1 MSGIETEIHADFR
14 ASVRKLAAQRIAP
27 HAADVDEKERFP
39 EEAWRAIVEADL
51 VGLAHPDNLG
61 GSGADLLSQVIAIEE
76 IAAACM
82 TTSHVL
88 LVNWAGTSTI
98 LSQGAEELQQLVVPQ
113 VASGQAGAGW
123 CLTEPTAGSDL
134 AGLST
139 TANKV
144 EGGWRLNG
152 RKRFISNAPWG
163 TWFAVLARSGEQHH
177 GVFIAHRDD
186 AGLSF
191 GPHERKMGLR
201 GSPTADI
208 VLDECFIPDIRV
220 VGDPTQGY
228 RYIIAELNGSRAL
241 IAAQALG
248 VAQGAF
254 NAAVAYTAERSQF
267 GQSISRFQM
276 VRGMIADMAVRLASA
291 RALLYEA
298 VALIEAG
305 HTDARARASMA
316 KLLCSDNAMSVTTD
330 AVQLFGGY
338 GYTRDYPVERMMRDA
353 KITQIYEGTNQIQRM
368 LIAKAA
374 YPAGG
379 AA

>member
-1 MSGIETEIHADFR
+1 MSTIETDVHADFR
-14 ASVRKLAAQRIAP
+14 ATVRKLATKRIAP

-39 EEAWRAIVEADL
+39 EEAWQAIVEADL
-51 VGLAHPDNLG
+51 AGLAHPEHLG

-88 LVNWAGTSTI
+88 LVNWAGTCTI
-98 LSQGAEELQQLVVPQ
+98 LSHGSEELQKLVVPQ

-123 CLTEPTAGSDL
+123 CLTEPTAGSDV
-134 AGLST
+134 AGLTT
-139 TANKV
+139 TATKV
-144 EGGWRLNG
+144 DGGWRLTG
-152 RKRFISNAPWG
+152 LKRFISNAPWG
-163 TWFAVLARSGEQHH
+163 TWFAVLARTGESSH
-177 GVFIAHRDD
+177 GVFIVHRDD
-186 AGLSF
+186 PGLSF

-201 GSPTADI
+201 GSPTADL
-208 VLDECFIPDIRV
+208 VLDDCVVPDVRV

-228 RYIIAELNGSRAL
+228 RYIMAELNGSRAL

-254 NAAVAYTAERSQF
+254 DAALAYTSERSQF
-267 GQSISRFQM
+267 GQSVSRFQM
-276 VRGMIADMAVRLASA
+276 VRGMVADMAVRLASA

-305 HTDARARASMA
+305 HPDARARAAMA

-338 GYTRDYPVERMMRDA
+338 GYIRDYPVERMMRDA
-353 KITQIYEGTNQIQRM
+353 KITQIYEGTNQIQRT

-374 YPAGG
+374 YAGVG

>member
-1 MSGIETEIHADFR
+1 MSTIETDVHADFR
-14 ASVRKLAAQRIAP
+14 ATVRKIATERIAP
-27 HAADVDEKERFP
+27 HAADVDEQERFP
-39 EEAWRAIVEADL
+39 EEAWQAIVEADL
-51 VGLAHPDNLG
+51 AGLAHPERLG
-61 GSGADLLSQVIAIEE
+61 GSGADLLSQVIAVEE

-98 LSQGAEELQQLVVPQ
+98 LSHGSEELQELVVPQ

-123 CLTEPTAGSDL
+123 CLTEPTAGSDV
-134 AGLST
+134 AGLTT
-139 TANKV
+139 TATKV
-144 EGGWRLNG
+144 DGGWRLNG
-152 RKRFISNAPWG
+152 LKRFISNAPWG
-163 TWFAVLARSGEQHH
+163 AWFAVLARTGESSH
-177 GVFIAHRDD
+177 GVFIVHRDD
-186 AGLSF
+186 PGLSF

-201 GSPTADI
+201 GSPTADV
-208 VLDECFIPDIRV
+208 VLDDCFVPDVRV
-220 VGDPTQGY
+220 VGDPAQGY
-228 RYIIAELNGSRAL
+228 RYIMGELNGSRAL

-254 NAAVAYTAERSQF
+254 DAALAYTSERSQF
-267 GQSISRFQM
+267 GQPVARFQM
-276 VRGMIADMAVRLASA
+276 VRGMVADMAVRLASA

-305 HTDARARASMA
+305 HPDARARAAMA

-338 GYTRDYPVERMMRDA
+338 GYIRDYPVERMMRDA
-353 KITQIYEGTNQIQRM
+353 KITQIYEGTNQIQRT

-374 YPAGG
+374 YAAAG

>member
-1 MSGIETEIHADFR
+1 MNTIETDVHADFR
-14 ASVRKLAAQRIAP
+14 AIVRKLATERIAP
-27 HAADVDEKERFP
+27 HAADVDERERFP
-39 EEAWRAIVEADL
+39 EEAWQAIVEADL
-51 VGLAHPDNLG
+51 AGLAHPEHLG

-88 LVNWAGTSTI
+88 LVNWAGTCTI
-98 LSQGAEELQQLVVPQ
+98 LSHGSDELRKLVVPR

-123 CLTEPTAGSDL
+123 CLTEPTAGSDV
-134 AGLST
+134 AGLTT
-139 TANKV
+139 TATKV
-144 EGGWRLNG
+144 DGGWRLNG
-152 RKRFISNAPWG
+152 LKRFISNAPWG
-163 TWFAVLARSGEQHH
+163 TWFAVLARTGESSH
-177 GVFIAHRDD
+177 GVFIVHRDD
-186 AGLSF
+186 PGLSF

-208 VLDECFIPDIRV
+208 VLDDCFVPNVRV

-228 RYIIAELNGSRAL
+228 RYIMGELNGSRAL

-254 NAAVAYTAERSQF
+254 DAALTYTSERSQF
-267 GQSISRFQM
+267 GQPVSRFQM
-276 VRGMIADMAVRLASA
+276 VRGMVADMAVRLASA

-305 HTDARARASMA
+305 HPEARARAAMA

-338 GYTRDYPVERMMRDA
+338 GYIRDYPVERMMRDA
-353 KITQIYEGTNQIQRM
+353 KITQIYEGTNQIQRTI
-368 LIAKAA
+368 IAKAA
-374 YPAGG
+374 YAGAG

>member
-1 MSGIETEIHADFR
+1 MSTIETDVHADFR
-14 ASVRKLAAQRIAP
+14 AIVRKLATERIAP

-39 EEAWRAIVEADL
+39 EEAWQAIVEADL
-51 VGLAHPDNLG
+51 AGLAHPEHLG

-88 LVNWAGTSTI
+88 LVNWAGTCTI
-98 LSQGAEELQQLVVPQ
+98 LSHGSEELQKLVVPQ

-123 CLTEPTAGSDL
+123 CLTEPTAGSDV
-134 AGLST
+134 AGLTT
-139 TANKV
+139 TATKV
-144 EGGWRLNG
+144 DGGWRLTG
-152 RKRFISNAPWG
+152 LKRFISNAPWG
-163 TWFAVLARSGEQHH
+163 TWFAVLARTGESSH
-177 GVFIAHRDD
+177 GVFIVHRDD
-186 AGLSF
+186 PGLSF

-201 GSPTADI
+201 GSPTADL
-208 VLDECFIPDIRV
+208 VLDDCVVPDVRV

-228 RYIIAELNGSRAL
+228 RYIMAELNGSRAL

-254 NAAVAYTAERSQF
+254 DAALAYTSERSQF
-267 GQSISRFQM
+267 GQSVSRFQM
-276 VRGMIADMAVRLASA
+276 VRGMVADMAVRLASA

-305 HTDARARASMA
+305 HPDARARAAMA

-338 GYTRDYPVERMMRDA
+338 GYIRDYPVERMMRDA
-353 KITQIYEGTNQIQRM
+353 KITQIYEGTNQIQRT

-374 YPAGG
+374 YAGVG

>member
-1 MSGIETEIHADFR
+1 MSTIETDVHADFR
-14 ASVRKLAAQRIAP
+14 AIVRKLATERIAP

-39 EEAWRAIVEADL
+39 EEAWQAIVEADL
-51 VGLAHPDNLG
+51 AGLAHPEHLG

-88 LVNWAGTSTI
+88 LVNWAGTCTI
-98 LSQGAEELQQLVVPQ
+98 LSHGSEELQKLVVPQ

-123 CLTEPTAGSDL
+123 CLTEPTAGSDV
-134 AGLST
+134 AGLTT
-139 TANKV
+139 TATKV
-144 EGGWRLNG
+144 DGGWRLTG
-152 RKRFISNAPWG
+152 LKRFISNAPWG
-163 TWFAVLARSGEQHH
+163 TWFAVLARTGESSH
-177 GVFIAHRDD
+177 GVFIVHRDD
-186 AGLSF
+186 PGLSF
-191 GPHERKMGLR
+191 GLHERKMGLR
-201 GSPTADI
+201 GSPTADL
-208 VLDECFIPDIRV
+208 VLDDCVVPDVRV

-228 RYIIAELNGSRAL
+228 RYIMAELNGSRAL

-254 NAAVAYTAERSQF
+254 DAALAYTSERSQF
-267 GQSISRFQM
+267 GQSVSRFQM
-276 VRGMIADMAVRLASA
+276 VRGMVADMAVRLASA

-305 HTDARARASMA
+305 HPDARARAAMA

-338 GYTRDYPVERMMRDA
+338 GYIRDYPVERMMRDA
-353 KITQIYEGTNQIQRM
+353 KITQIYEGTNQIQRT

-374 YPAGG
+374 YAGVG

>member
-1 MSGIETEIHADFR
+1 MTTIETDVHADFR
-14 ASVRKLAAQRIAP
+14 ATVRKLATERIAP

-39 EEAWRAIVEADL
+39 DEAWQAIVEADL
-51 VGLAHPDNLG
+51 AGLAHPEHLG
-61 GSGADLLSQVIAIEE
+61 GSGADLLSQVIAVEE
-76 IAAACM
+76 IATACM

-88 LVNWAGTSTI
+88 LVNWAGTCTI
-98 LSQGAEELQQLVVPQ
+98 LSHGSEELQKLVVPQ

-123 CLTEPTAGSDL
+123 CLTEPTAGSDV
-134 AGLST
+134 AGLTT
-139 TANKV
+139 TATKGD
-144 EGGWRLNG
+144 GGWRLNG
-152 RKRFISNAPWG
+152 VKRFISNAPWG
-163 TWFAVLARSGEQHH
+163 TWFAVLARTGESSH
-177 GVFIAHRDD
+177 GVFIVHRDD
-186 AGLSF
+186 PGLSF

-208 VLDECFIPDIRV
+208 VLDDCLVPDARV

-228 RYIIAELNGSRAL
+228 RYIMAELNGSRAL

-248 VAQGAF
+248 VAQGAY
-254 NAAVAYTAERSQF
+254 NAALAYTAERSQF
-267 GQSISRFQM
+267 GRPVSRFQM
-276 VRGMIADMAVRLASA
+276 VRGMVADMAVRLASA

-305 HTDARARASMA
+305 HPEARARAAMA

-338 GYTRDYPVERMMRDA
+338 GYIRDYPVERMMRDA
-353 KITQIYEGTNQIQRM
+353 KITQIYEGTNQIQRTI
-368 LIAKAA
+368 IAKAA
-374 YPAGG
+374 YAGVG